1 MTKSKLWATALA
13 AVILAALGAAP
24 AEARCIENQS
34 SARVKVDI
42 HFLWI
47 NRIQAHLQPGESYC
61 YTYNFLASLRLDAS
75 TINVHGAVARG
86 FADYPVT
93 TNLTRVRVF
102 DERVYESNGVKF
114 YELGFCRDC

>member
-1 MTKSKLWATALA
+1 MTKGKLWATVLA

-24 AEARCIENQS
+24 AEARCIDNQS

-47 NRIQAHLQPGESYC
+47 NRIQQVVWPGENRC
-61 YTYNFLASLRLDAS
+61 FTYNFLASLRLDATS
-75 TINVHGAVARG
+75 TDVKGAVAKG

-102 DERVYESNGVKF
+102 DERVYESNGVKY